1 MKVLFQESCI
11 SLNAELLK
19 WVWQSTLLAQT
30 HMALGFHLVFGKF
43 SHCPCW
49 VIHAAIRA
57 AGCELFEPKGG
68 SGWILAT
75 KSSEEGWT
83 CCICESLPLVVNM
96 NGTSNLGNPACSMRS
111 QIQLCHEGSHSHLHV
126 VLFCVRRPTVF
137 FSGKIVLRL
146 WNCESQRILELGS
159 YKHFTILVGPSSTQP
174 TSRILLTWT
183 QVQPRLY
190 DGAAV
195 RPGVVALEQRPPS
208 GRWPRHSGEADFQPR
223 HLGVSPLQT
232 L

>member
-11 SLNAELLK
+11 NLNAELLK

-30 HMALGFHLVFGKF
+30 HMALGFHLVFGKL

-83 CCICESLPLVVNM
+83 CCICESLPLVVKM
-96 NGTSNLGNPACSMRS
+96 NGTSNL
-111 QIQLCHEGSHSHLHV
+111 E
-126 VLFCVRRPTVF
+126 
-137 FSGKIVLRL
+137 
-146 WNCESQRILELGS
+146 
-159 YKHFTILVGPSSTQP
+159 
-174 TSRILLTWT
+174 ILLIACGPKSNCVTKGPTPICMWFCFAFGGPPCFSVGKLSLGCET
-183 QVQPRLY
+183 VKANGFWNWDHTSISPFWWGPAALSLHQGSCWPGRRCGR
-190 DGAAV
+190 DGTMAQLFGPA
-195 RPGVVALEQRPPS
+195 
-208 GRWPRHSGEADFQPR
+208 
-223 HLGVSPLQT
+223 
-232 L
+232 